1 MCYVGK
7 ATKIFIFIVTVLA
20 VTGLVI
26 GFGLLRHSIQK
37 THKCSGDSCLQ
48 PPSSIYP
55 DPSAT
60 PTPFLTPNPNPT
72 PIPNPNPNPNPNPSP
87 NPNPNPNPSP
97 NPNLNPPPPPLP
109 LSPTTP
115 PPPAQT
121 TLATAPI
128 YSPPALPT
136 PGPANA

>member
-48 PPSSIYP
+48 PPSSVYP

-72 PIPNPNPNPNPNPSP
+72 PIPNPNPS
-87 NPNPNPNPSP
+87 PNPNPNPSP
-97 NPNLNPPPPPLP
+97 NPNLNPPPPPPPPPP